1 MLGGTIQGGKYGGG
15 IVVEAGAVATV
26 CDGTIQAGESGY
38 GMGVWARPGAVATAT
53 VRIAGGMIIG
63 GSYATSPFIQ
73 PGTGFIISAG
83 DATITG
89 GTFKGGFNSTSGDQD
104 PSLNLSCGNTSI
116 YGGTYEGNWI
126 KSPACHDSYTKVY
139 GKDLVLVV
147 KDNHLMV
154 MGTLCDGNPIN
165 VNILGWENAS
175 LEPSTVTI
183 VNNCASFPEFVEC
196 GGKGGKSGKKT
207 KSSLFRP

>member
-1 MLGGTIQGGKYGGG
+1 M
-15 IVVEAGAVATV
+15 V
-26 CDGTIQAGESGY
+26 
-38 GMGVWARPGAVATAT
+38 
-53 VRIAGGMIIG
+53 
-63 GSYATSPFIQ
+63 F
-73 PGTGFIISAG
+73 
-83 DATITG
+83 
-89 GTFKGGFNSTSGDQD
+89 
-104 PSLNLSCGNTSI
+104 SCGNTSI

-126 KSPACHDSYTKVY
+126 NYNYLACHHGSYTYTKVY
-139 GKDLVLVV
+139 GKDLVV
-147 KDNHLMV
+147 KDNHLV
-154 MGTLCDGNPIN
+154 GTLCDGNTID